1 MDFVF
6 RAFFLQFLVF
16 GLLVSHVRPQ
26 TGGTDCHGKDYLCLD
41 DVRFQLCVDY
51 GDGKPTTVND
61 EVQNCPQGTFCS
73 NSGHYECDSFVPPS
87 TTAEPH
93 VNVDDDATAQPET
106 EENATNEPVVEVED
120 ATLPAATDAPASN
133 PATEGA
139 NDDDTPANPEASGPL
154 DPVEVE
160 VTTVE
165 DVPAQESSTPTVE
178 TATNEVPEEEVAV
191 PSEGT
196 ALPEQSE
203 TTVAPESVPAE
214 PEEESA
220 PSTSGPEAEA
230 VETTSQSNNPE
241 AEESPVETTA
251 PVEPEATNPPAA
263 EESTTSSPE
272 ETTVAQE
279 TEPEPVA
286 TDAPEVEVGEN
297 TESVVTTE
305 QTVGSES
312 SGPAESEATTVGEA
326 VEQSSTDA
334 AEAVT
339 TEESLPSEQPT
350 ESEVPQDSSTVA
362 ATEAPGQEETEVPAD
377 DSSVAPETTAQPET
391 GEQEGSEVDPSEPSV
406 VPEVPESTSE
416 PSAQPD
422 TPESTSETEAADTT
436 LAPEVPE
443 SSSDPSV
450 EAPEA
455 PESSSVSSEPS
466 ETTAPV
472 TENETTTTVAS
483 SPNDEDSSS
492 SDPNTNESGSNE
504 GSASQDSTEAPSA
517 ESGAES
523 NEGTGVVPQAPGS
536 SPFVCP
542 AAGRFANPT
551 DCHKYYVCFWL
562 PFGLYSLE
570 QNCLTGYAY
579 NPTLER
585 CTADQSVCF
594 PGQFTCM
601 GPGRFPDP
609 TDPTQYFWCVWNT
622 FGGYLQYKMQCP
634 MGQVFNPFRGRCA
647 FVVAGTRS
655 LPLDELDDGELVAG
669 EESTPTED
677 VVVEPTQPA
686 EPVAPVED
694 QPKLKVKFQ
703 CLEEGT
709 FADPNNC
716 SRYFVC
722 TLKKLDKFKKSKFK
736 CVTGER
742 FDPLVSAC
750 VPDVD
755 ALCE

>member
-6 RAFFLQFLVF
+6 RVFFLQFLIF

-51 GDGKPTTVND
+51 GDGKPTTVTD
-61 EVQNCPQGTFCS
+61 EVQVCPQGTFCS
-73 NSGHYECDSFVPPS
+73 NSGHFECDSFTPPS

-93 VNVDDDATAQPET
+93 VNVDESATAQPEN
-106 EENATNEPVVEVED
+106 EEN
-120 ATLPAATDAPASN
+120 ATDAPAVPEETDAPENN
-133 PATEGA
+133 PATEGT
-139 NDDDTPANPEASGPL
+139 NDDSTPANPEGSL
-154 DPVEVE
+154 EPVEE
-160 VTTVE
+160 EGTTVVDASE
-165 DVPAQESSTPTVE
+165 PESSTATVE
-178 TATNEVPEEEVAV
+178 AEANEVPEEEAAV

-196 ALPEQSE
+196 ELPEQSE
-203 TTVAPESVPAE
+203 TTVPSETVPEQPT
-214 PEEESA
+214 EESA
-220 PSTSGPEAEA
+220 PSTSVPEEET
-230 VETTSQSNNPE
+230 VETSSQSTNPE
-241 AEESPVETTA
+241 TEETPAETAA
-251 PVEPEATNPPAA
+251 PVEPEVTNSPAPQ
-263 EESTTSSPE
+263 ES
-272 ETTVAQE
+272 TTVAQE
-279 TEPEPVA
+279 TETASVA
-286 TDAPEVEVGEN
+286 TDAPEVEVSEQ

-305 QTVGSES
+305 
-312 SGPAESEATTVGEA
+312 PESET

-334 AEAVT
+334 SEVVT
-339 TEESLPSEQPT
+339 TEESLPSEQST
-350 ESEVPQDSSTVA
+350 ESVTSESEVSQDSSTVA
-362 ATEAPGQEETEVPAD
+362 ASEAPEQEETEVPAD
-377 DSSVAPETTAQPET
+377 DNSVAPETTAVPEA
-391 GEQEGSEVDPSEPSV
+391 GEQEGSEVQPTEPSA
-406 VPEVPESTSE
+406 VPEVSESTAEPSDEPEVSESTGTSSE
-416 PSAQPD
+416 P
-422 TPESTSETEAADTT
+422 TTESETADTT
-436 LAPEVPE
+436 L
-443 SSSDPSV
+443 
-450 EAPEA
+450 APEA

-466 ETTAPV
+466 ETTASV
-472 TENETTTTVAS
+472 TESESTSTAS
-483 SPNDEDSSS
+483 SAPSDEDSSS
-492 SDPNTNESGSNE
+492 SNTGESGSNE
-504 GSASQDSTEAPSA
+504 GSTSQDSTEAPSA

-523 NEGTGVVPQAPGS
+523 NEGNAAVPQAPGS
-536 SPFVCP
+536 GPFVCS
-542 AAGRFANPT
+542 AAGRFADPT

-562 PFGLYSLE
+562 PFGLYSIE

-601 GPGRFPDP
+601 GPGRFPDA
-609 TDPTQYFWCVWNT
+609 TDPTQYFWCVWNM

-655 LPLDELDDGELVAG
+655 LPLDELEDGELVAA
-669 EESTPTED
+669 EESTTTD
-677 VVVEPTQPA
+677 SVVVEPTQPA

-736 CVTGER
+736 CATGER
-742 FDPLVSAC
+742 FDPLMGVC